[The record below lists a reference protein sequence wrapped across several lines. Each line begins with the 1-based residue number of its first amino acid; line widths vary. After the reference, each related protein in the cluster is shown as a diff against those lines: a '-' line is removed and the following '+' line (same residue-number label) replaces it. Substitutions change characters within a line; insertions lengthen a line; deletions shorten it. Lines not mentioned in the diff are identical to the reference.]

1 MMKTRSL
8 SDRVR
13 HALMFEAIGLM
24 IIIPASAALFNKPM
38 THMGVVGIGSA
49 TIATVWNFTF
59 NIGFDR
65 CMRKMYGHIR
75 KSLKARLLHTVLFEA
90 GLLLILLPLIAWYL
104 NMTLLDTLVLDLA
117 IVVFYLVYNFVFNVA
132 YDRFFP
138 VMANSRPQV
147 VSNLGEAS

>member
-1 MMKTRSL
+1 
-8 SDRVR
+8 
-13 HALMFEAIGLM
+13 
-24 IIIPASAALFNKPM
+24 
-38 THMGVVGIGSA
+38 MGVVGMGSA

-75 KSLKARLLHTVLFEA
+75 KSFAARLLHTVLFEA

-117 IVVFYLVYNFVFNVA
+117 IVAFYLVYNFVFNVA
-132 YDRFFP
+132 YDRLFP
-138 VMANSRPQV
+138 VMANSRSQV
-147 VSNLGEAS
+147 VSNLSEAS